1 MIQDGGRALR
11 KNQTAYVTSL
21 RLSFMGILRSSI
33 SIGRKGS
40 VGPVAVVVAVQHTV
54 VTTMAPGQNRVL
66 AISVGQCIDQLVSGY
81 KSQLA
86 LASGWASRCPTRFI
100 MKRLLLVRASPYL
113 RVQTHALTILFL
125 R

>member
-1 MIQDGGRALR
+1 MISIANAATEARAKNMRAAWSSLLGLVPRMIQDGGRALR

-81 KSQLA
+81 KSQPA
-86 LASGWASRCPTRFI
+86 LASG
-100 MKRLLLVRASPYL
+100 
-113 RVQTHALTILFL
+113 
-125 R
+125 